1 MPSTGEE
8 VKDEEGSWE
17 GLPKGQMEEEQAAL
31 SLTCSKI
38 DQTLRPGTLRLLVIS
53 SATFII

>member
-17 GLPKGQMEEEQAAL
+17 GLPKRQWKR
-31 SLTCSKI
+31 SKP
-38 DQTLRPGTLRLLVIS
+38 L
-53 SATFII
+53 